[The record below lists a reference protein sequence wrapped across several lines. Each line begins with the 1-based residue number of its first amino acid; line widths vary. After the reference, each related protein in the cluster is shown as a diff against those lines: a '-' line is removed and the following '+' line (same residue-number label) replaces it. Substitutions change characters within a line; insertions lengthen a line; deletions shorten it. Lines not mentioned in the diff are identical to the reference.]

1 MAEVGVAQ
9 SSRRMSRVRIEM
21 SEHEEPDL
29 NEPARPLYAHTEG
42 GERIEI
48 PVTKRDVL
56 ADLTTGHGEEIPAA
70 VLEACG
76 ITQAEYAAWR
86 MELEDEKRHERDTL
100 AQARAIDDQQAK
112 LREQGM
118 EPMPPRRTPEE
129 VAAIEQREAEIARQ
143 KEIAERGEAQWE
155 DEGGG

>member
-1 MAEVGVAQ
+1 
-9 SSRRMSRVRIEM
+9 M
-21 SEHEEPDL
+21 SEYEKPDL

-42 GERIEI
+42 DERVEI

-56 ADLTTGHGEEIPAA
+56 AELTREHGEEIPAA

-86 MELEDEKRHERDTL
+86 MELEDEKGHERDTL
-100 AQARAIDDQQAK
+100 AQARATDDQHAE
-112 LREQGM
+112 LRKQGM
-118 EPMPPRRTPEE
+118 EPMPPRRTAEE
-129 VAAIEQREAEIARQ
+129 VAAIEQREAERTRQ

-155 DEGGG
+155 DEGGR

>member
-1 MAEVGVAQ
+1 MADVGVAQ

-100 AQARAIDDQQAK
+100 AQARAIDHQQAK

>member
-1 MAEVGVAQ
+1 
-9 SSRRMSRVRIEM
+9 MSRVRIEM

-100 AQARAIDDQQAK
+100 AQARAIDHQQAK

>member
-1 MAEVGVAQ
+1 
-9 SSRRMSRVRIEM
+9 M
-21 SEHEEPDL
+21 SEHEDPDL

-100 AQARAIDDQQAK
+100 VDAAAADARDAELHK
-112 LREQGM
+112 QGM

>member
-1 MAEVGVAQ
+1 
-9 SSRRMSRVRIEM
+9 M

-56 ADLTTGHGEEIPAA
+56 AELTTEHGEEIPAA

-100 AQARAIDDQQAK
+100 AQARAADDQQAK
-112 LREQGM
+112 LREHGM

-155 DEGGG
+155 DEGGQGR

>member
-56 ADLTTGHGEEIPAA
+56 ADLTTEHGEEIPAA

-100 AQARAIDDQQAK
+100 AQARAIDRQQAK

>member
-1 MAEVGVAQ
+1 
-9 SSRRMSRVRIEM
+9 
-21 SEHEEPDL
+21 
-29 NEPARPLYAHTEG
+29 
-42 GERIEI
+42 
-48 PVTKRDVL
+48 
-56 ADLTTGHGEEIPAA
+56 
-70 VLEACG
+70 
-76 ITQAEYAAWR
+76 